1 MCSPMMQVH
10 PFTSFIL
17 SACPVC
23 HQDSLVFGLCSIILV
38 LTFICTDLADWLWQ
52 CTPRTPALQWKGEGL
67 SQDGSKEASLS
78 YIVNPFCLKKLCVR
92 GGRGWS
98 CGGSYLVKRL
108 PALKGHGA
116 GSVCYIKRGAGGVV
130 PMTPTLRRG
139 RGQGTQGYY

>member
-1 MCSPMMQVH
+1 MTQVH

-38 LTFICTDLADWLWQ
+38 LTFICTDLADWQWQ

-78 YIVNPFCLKKLCVR
+78 YIVNPFCLKKLCVCV
-92 GGRGWS
+92 GGDGV
-98 CGGSYLVKRL
+98 GAVE
-108 PALKGHGA
+108 GH
-116 GSVCYIKRGAGGVV
+116 
-130 PMTPTLRRG
+130 T
-139 RGQGTQGYY
+139 